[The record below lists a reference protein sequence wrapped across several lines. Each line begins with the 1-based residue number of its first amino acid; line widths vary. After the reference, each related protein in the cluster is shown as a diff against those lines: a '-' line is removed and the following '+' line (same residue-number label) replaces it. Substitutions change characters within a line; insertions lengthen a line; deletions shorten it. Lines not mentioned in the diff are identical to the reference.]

1 MAKYS
6 FDSSLHLACIDHQ
19 ETRLKLGKSKYEKKS
34 NKETSRVFL
43 CVCALF
49 NYASMDKLFIFES
62 SEQKTFVFLEAAHLH
77 TNGKFG
83 KSPLVL
89 KHARRRARY
98 A

>member
-1 MAKYS
+1 MRRKVIKKPLEYS
-6 FDSSLHLACIDHQ
+6 F
-19 ETRLKLGKSKYEKKS
+19 
-34 NKETSRVFL
+34 
-43 CVCALF
+43 VCALF

-89 KHARRRARY
+89 KHARRARY
-98 A
+98 AEQWRSLIIFMTLSSAFLQPF

>member
-1 MAKYS
+1 MDGKLVKVNTRRKVIKKPLEYS
-6 FDSSLHLACIDHQ
+6 F
-19 ETRLKLGKSKYEKKS
+19 
-34 NKETSRVFL
+34 
-43 CVCALF
+43 VCALF

-62 SEQKTFVFLEAAHLH
+62 SEEKTFVFLEAAHLH